1 MNRKSI
7 ICMILTIFVLLTACG
22 QASTSQD
29 QPSPSDSFSSNK
41 SSPKDN
47 TSGTLDMLAGGSEKT
62 VRKIKPMDNYA
73 LQRKYPE
80 TLFMTGP
87 DQPVA
92 ALTFDDGPDQRFT
105 PQILDVLKKHN
116 VRGTFFVMGSRV
128 KGHPEVAKRIVQ
140 EGHAIGNHTYWHPQ
154 LYNESLYRLKWET
167 QETDKVLQEV
177 VGFAPKLFR
186 PPYGGLTDELV
197 LELGRQDYKVIGWN
211 VDSLDWKEIGA
222 DEILSNMETHLKPGA
237 IILMHS
243 GGNWDQDLSGGVEA
257 LDRLIPELKS
267 RGIDLI
273 TIPELL
279 DLPDRK

>member
-1 MNRKSI
+1 MRNKTI
-7 ICMILTIFVLLTACG
+7 ISLLLPIILLLGSCG
-22 QASTSQD
+22 QAA
-29 QPSPSDSFSSNK
+29 SPQQQSSLDGPR
-41 SSPKDN
+41 SSSLN
-47 TSGTLDMLAGGSEKT
+47 AEGHAGGTLDMLAGGSEKA
-62 VRKIKPMDNYA
+62 VRKIKPMDNYQ
-73 LQRKYPE
+73 LQRKFPDILY
-80 TLFMTGP
+80 MTGP
-87 DQPVA
+87 SDQPVA

-128 KGHPEVAKRIVQ
+128 KGHPEVVKRIVE
-140 EGHAIGNHTYWHPQ
+140 EGHALGNHTYWHPQ
-154 LYNESLYRLKWET
+154 LYNESLYRLKWEAE
-167 QETDKVLQEV
+167 ETDKALQEV
-177 VGFAPKLFR
+177 VGFKPKLFR

-197 LELGRQDYKVIGWN
+197 AELGRQDYKVIGWN

-222 DEILSNMETHLKPGA
+222 DEILSNMESHLKPGA

-257 LDRLIPELKS
+257 LDRLIPELKN